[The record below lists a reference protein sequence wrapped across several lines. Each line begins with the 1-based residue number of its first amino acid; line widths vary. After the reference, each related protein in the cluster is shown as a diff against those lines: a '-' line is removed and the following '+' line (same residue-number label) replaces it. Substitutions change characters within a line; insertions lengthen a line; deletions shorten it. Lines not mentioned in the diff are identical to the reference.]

1 MDGLDVAAWLAA
13 AALIWHAAALLVIDL
28 LTGGPER

>member
-1 MDGLDVAAWLAA
+1 MIAAITWIAVV
-13 AALIWHAAALLVIDL
+13 ALIWHAAALLVIDL

>member
-1 MDGLDVAAWLAA
+1 MIAAITWIAV
-13 AALIWHAAALLVIDL
+13 AALIWYAAALLVIDL